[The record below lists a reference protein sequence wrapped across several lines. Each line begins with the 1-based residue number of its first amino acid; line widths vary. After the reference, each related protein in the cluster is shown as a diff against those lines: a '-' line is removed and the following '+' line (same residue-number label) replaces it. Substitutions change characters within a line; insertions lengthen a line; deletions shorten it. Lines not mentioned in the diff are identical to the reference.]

1 MNKRVVLGFLVAGGL
16 GIGLFSVAE
25 RMMRGAGQ
33 TVVRSPAPRPIDPE
47 KPVEIVT
54 VPQKKKPAPVAEARP
69 AARPAAPAAA
79 VRTSP
84 QAPTRGEVARWE
96 EPRPVQAT
104 AVAVP
109 HAASSIKIDRL
120 VLCLAVKDRNPANEV
135 SAVPSDVGKV
145 FAWLR
150 VSGASGKKVRT
161 VWTVNGKAS
170 PGTWLNVGSNQWR
183 TWASKRVDASMKGSA
198 RVEVQDDKG
207 NVLAS
212 KDFTIVGR

>member
-16 GIGLFSVAE
+16 GIGLFSAAE
-25 RMMRGAGQ
+25 RVMRGAGQ
-33 TVVRSPAPRPIDPE
+33 TVVRHPAPPPVDPE

-54 VPQKKKPAPVAEARP
+54 VPQKKKPVA
-69 AARPAAPAAA
+69 AAESRPAAPVAA

-84 QAPTRGEVARWE
+84 QAPPRGEVARWE

-104 AVAVP
+104 TVAP
-109 HAASSIKIDRL
+109 PRAASGVKIDRL

-135 SAVPSDVGKV
+135 ASVPSDVGKV

-150 VSGASGKKVRT
+150 VSGASGRKVRT
-161 VWTVNGKAS
+161 VWTVNGKSS

-183 TWASKRVDASMKGSA
+183 TWASKRIDASMKGSA

-212 KDFTIVGR
+212 KEFTITGR